1 MADSHGLG
9 LGRFFTTN
17 RRLPAGMSHPFDRR
31 LADDPPVQ
39 PERVMPVVATLLTG
53 IALALVAVG
62 LATLWPVLASVVPAT
77 ASAMAASTALFGG
90 LLVVIAVAARRTTP
104 RNAR

>member
-1 MADSHGLG
+1 
-9 LGRFFTTN
+9 
-17 RRLPAGMSHPFDRR
+17 
-31 LADDPPVQ
+31 
-39 PERVMPVVATLLTG
+39 MPVVATLLTG
-53 IALALVAVG
+53 IALAPVAVG

-90 LLVVIAVAARRTTP
+90 LLVVISVAARRATP

>member
-1 MADSHGLG
+1 
-9 LGRFFTTN
+9 
-17 RRLPAGMSHPFDRR
+17 MSHPFDRR

-77 ASAMAASTALFGG
+77 PPRWPPVPHSSAGCSSSSPSLPG
-90 LLVVIAVAARRTTP
+90 VPP
-104 RNAR
+104 REMPGRH